1 MSVGELL
8 AWIVFGGIAGW
19 IASLIVGKNSQM
31 GILANVVVGILG
43 AFIGGLLLPN
53 DGNQFDLGSLVAAV
67 IGAII
72 LLVVVNLFTGKN
84 KNNRV

>member
-1 MSVGELL
+1 MGVGELL

-31 GILANVVVGILG
+31 GILANVVVGIVG

-53 DGNQFDLGSLVAAV
+53 DGDKFDLGSFVAAV

-72 LLVVVNLFTGKN
+72 LLVVVNLFTRN
-84 KNNRV
+84 NNRV